1 MSWNN
6 RIVKRKDGWYA
17 VHEVYY
23 NKDGEAH
30 GMTLEP
36 AFRLMVNPDDPI
48 CGCGPEEIRDALKLM
63 LRDVEK
69 DLGER
74 GIFVEPGEGEW
85 ADDGYGDDE
94 EELVKFIAQDFADFV
109 DESVIAELSDSTK
122 ELAQKVADME
132 PDDTPVEE
140 WAKKLADD
148 VGNAKD

>member
-1 MSWNN
+1 MGEIMSWNN

-30 GMTLEP
+30 AMTVEP
-36 AFRLMVNPDDPI
+36 AFRLMVNPDEPT

-74 GIFVEPGEGEW
+74 GIFEEPDKWANDGHDDAEEDELISLEEGMVMIGGACGE
-85 ADDGYGDDE
+85 
-94 EELVKFIAQDFADFV
+94 V
-109 DESVIAELSDSTK
+109 AESTK
-122 ELAQKVADME
+122 ELAQQVADME
-132 PDDTPVEE
+132 SEGGPVQE

-148 VGNAKD
+148 VGNATD